1 MRGLRL
7 EGKGHGDDDLNHS
20 SYFLFASSSDIPL
33 PSAHL
38 VLNSSRRLASSSL
51 NHLSSSKSSSRE
63 VHVTIFPSGSI
74 LQYLSCLQLPVIPTI
89 SDLSPPHIQTFIKSP
104 ELSITQ
110 LNFFSASKTSL
121 SYSSPR
127 PFGHVLQYS
136 HCFLRSSSWRLRSNS
151 AWRSRSNS
159 ACRRANSSSFAASC
173 CRASSASLLGSTNKF
188 SAAAL
193 LARSFS
199 FASALAAMRS
209 RH

>member
-136 HCFLRSSSWRLRSNS
+136 HCFLRSSSWPYAPPLG
-151 AWRSRSNS
+151 
-159 ACRRANSSSFAASC
+159 ACVPIPPGARAPIPLAGEPTPLPLPPPVVEPPQPPC
-173 CRASSASLLGSTNKF
+173 WGQPTN
-188 SAAAL
+188 
-193 LARSFS
+193 LARR
-199 FASALAAMRS
+199 RS
-209 RH
+209 WHAPSPLPLL